1 MAPTSRTSYA
11 AGHFKLEI
19 DGHKSTAF
27 VKSIEGGWSRGNIT
41 DDSIGPDGQ
50 RIKQITSRDIDA
62 ITVEFGLAGAND
74 MLKWIQSSWKRK
86 PEKRH
91 GQITHAD
98 FDMRTVFEHEFVNA
112 YVTETTFPALDG
124 SSKESGYIKCKL
136 QPEYVLTRAIDPP
149 GAKIQSD
156 ISAKQKMWN
165 TSSFELVID
174 GIDEMKHVN
183 KLDSFTI
190 TQDVQ
195 KLRTGKTE
203 FFEVVPHDIKFPNLT
218 GTISLQYAKRLHDWH
233 KAFIRSQDGPGLS
246 DPNAK
251 KSGSINF
258 LSPDKKQV
266 IARINLFEVG
276 LSYIGIEPSKANDES
291 IKRVKFELYVHRM
304 ELDGS
309 SILGFA

>member
-1 MAPTSRTSYA
+1 MASPTRTSYA
-11 AGHFKLEI
+11 AGHFKLDI

-41 DDSIGPDGQ
+41 DDSIGPDGR
-50 RIKQITSRDIDA
+50 RIKQITSRDIDP

-74 MLKWIQSSWKRK
+74 MLKWIQQSWKRK

-112 YVTETTFPALDG
+112 CITETTFPALDG
-124 SSKESGYIKCKL
+124 SSKEGGYIKCKL

-149 GAKIQSD
+149 GARISSD
-156 ISAKQKMWN
+156 ITAKQKMWT
-165 TSSFELVID
+165 TSSFEFQID
-174 GIDEMKHVN
+174 GMDEMRHVN

-195 KLRTGKTE
+195 KLRTGKNE

-218 GTISLQYAKRLHDWH
+218 GTISLEYTKRLHDWQQ
-233 KAFIRSQDGPGLS
+233 KFIRSQDGAGLK
-246 DPNAK
+246 DPDAL
-251 KSGSINF
+251 KSGAINF

-266 IARINLFEVG
+266 IFRINLYQVG
-276 LSYIGIEPSKANDES
+276 LAFLGIEPSKANDEG
-291 IKRVKFELYVHRM
+291 IKRAKFELYVHEM

>member
-1 MAPTSRTSYA
+1 MASPSRTSYA

-27 VKSIEGGWSRGNIT
+27 VKSVEGGWSRANIT
-41 DDSIGPDGQ
+41 DDSVGPDGQ
-50 RIKQITSRDIDA
+50 RIKQITTRDIDP

-98 FDMRTVFEHEFVNA
+98 FDMRAVYEHEFVNA
-112 YVTETTFPALDG
+112 CVTETTFPTLDG

-136 QPEYVLTRAIDPP
+136 QPEYVMTRAIDPP
-149 GAKIQSD
+149 GPKIQSD
-156 ISAKQKMWN
+156 ITAKQKMWN

-174 GIDEMKHVN
+174 GLDEMKYVN
-183 KLDSFTI
+183 KVDSFTI
-190 TQDVQ
+190 TQDIQ

-203 FFEVVPHDIKFPNLT
+203 FFEVVPHDIKFPSLT
-218 GTISLQYAKRLHDWH
+218 GTISLEYTKRLHAWH
-233 KAFIRSQDGPGLS
+233 QRYIRSRDGAGVK
-246 DPNAK
+246 DPDAQ

-258 LSPDKKQV
+258 LSPDRKQV
-266 IARINLFEVG
+266 IFRINLYEVG
-276 LSYIGIEPSKANDES
+276 LAYLGIEPSKANDES
-291 IKRVKFELYVHRM
+291 IKRMKFELYVTRM